1 MQKESPPIT
10 KQPSKPSTTHHRAVL
25 TDFNDQTKVTVKHAR
40 RQEQATTA
48 ERSPKHTMQ
57 GVHEARPGS
66 LRHRKIQCNLAM
78 TTKEKYIVSNVR
90 AYEYNNKIKS
100 KTKASAPRL
109 TTTKQNNVYYYAK
122 PLKSIEK
129 AIGKH
134 GCNTKRSAHQK
145 PKKRLLG
152 RTRCTNS
159 GTPEALT
166 RARLT
171 PKRCNAHR
179 KIRCKI
185 NPTPMQYHNGSGP
198 THRADPYHLFIQFDA
213 TYAR

>member
-66 LRHRKIQCNLAM
+66 VRHHKIQCNLAM

-122 PLKSIEK
+122 PLNSVEK
-129 AIGKH
+129 QQENMGVIRKDQL
-134 GCNTKRSAHQK
+134 TKNPKRDCWEGPGAPTRAHQ
-145 PKKRLLG
+145 R
-152 RTRCTNS
+152 R
-159 GTPEALT
+159 
-166 RARLT
+166 
-171 PKRCNAHR
+171 
-179 KIRCKI
+179 
-185 NPTPMQYHNGSGP
+185 
-198 THRADPYHLFIQFDA
+198 
-213 TYAR
+213 